1 MNYLQSCCVILEV
14 AQRLGIASPAL
25 SMAQRTLQG
34 TEPDLILSVSLEKES
49 VRVHNLIAVQQKVD
63 EANRLVPA
71 VMQDYQ
77 LTMST

>member
-1 MNYLQSCCVILEV
+1 
-14 AQRLGIASPAL
+14 
-25 SMAQRTLQG
+25 LQG